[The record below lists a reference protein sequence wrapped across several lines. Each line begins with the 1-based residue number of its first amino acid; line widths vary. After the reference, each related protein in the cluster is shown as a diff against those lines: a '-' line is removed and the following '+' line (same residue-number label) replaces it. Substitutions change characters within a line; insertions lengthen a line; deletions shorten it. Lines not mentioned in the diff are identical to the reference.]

1 MKPNAPDKQ
10 RQRPDLVLL
19 DRDGVLNKEI
29 GDYVY
34 QLDKLEIID
43 GVVDVLKK
51 CRDLGYI
58 FVIVTNQSGI
68 AKGIYD
74 HAAVKLIHDKMNKHF
89 LAEGID
95 IKEYYYCP
103 HHPDYSQCLCR
114 KPGSMMV
121 EKALAR
127 FDIDPSKSF
136 LVGDRD
142 RDIEAGEAVGV
153 TGVKIESNEGLTSLL
168 KLVT

>member
-1 MKPNAPDKQ
+1 MGINKAI
-10 RQRPDLVLL
+10 LL

-34 QLDKLEIID
+34 VLDKLEFVE
-43 GVVDVLKK
+43 GVVEILKK

-58 FVIVTNQSGI
+58 FVVVTNQSGI

-74 HAAVKLIHDKMNKHF
+74 HADLKVIHDAMNKYF
-89 LAEGID
+89 LEEGIE
-95 IKEYYYCP
+95 IKEFYYCP
-103 HHPDYSQCLCR
+103 HHPDYSHCLCR